1 MKTVDITAILNL
13 QLLENTEFLLMM
25 KAGKSL
31 HLKDT
36 LSTGNSATSVLVF
49 YWYKIEIQVNDGYNY
64 VVL

>member
-36 LSTGNSATSVLVF
+36 LSTGNSATSELVF
-49 YWYKIEIQVNDGYNY
+49 YWHKIEIQVNDGHNY